1 MKRSTIIALLM
12 AILVIGA
19 SQVGWGQIISQYVE
33 TNSGTTPKGIEIW
46 NNTASTLDFATNNL
60 VIQQGTNGAALANA
74 VTISTGTL
82 AANAVLVIGTSDIG
96 TYLTGQGLTTSF
108 TTYAFTFNGDDA
120 LAVKYGAT
128 TTDIFGTPGSD
139 PGASWV
145 GGTVNT
151 ANQNIALLTGITTG
165 ASAWTDP
172 SLRFSTVSTTPATL
186 PDGLAGF
193 GIAPAAATS
202 PAITVAPTSLSGFN
216 YTVGSGPSTDQ
227 SFTVSGANLTADIT
241 VTAPTNY
248 EISLT
253 SGSGY
258 TSPITLTQTG
268 GTVASTTVYARLKAG
283 LSEGTYNGELI
294 ACSST
299 GATTQNVTCNGSVS
313 PLIVPPAITVGTV
326 AAFSNTVINTVSAE
340 KTYTV
345 SGTNLTNDIVITPPA
360 GFEISTTTGT
370 GFVANPATITLAQT
384 AGTVASTTIYVRFA
398 PTVVQVYTGNI
409 THTSTGATTMNVA
422 VTGAGVPVP
431 PALPIDENFN
441 YTVGTLLT
449 ANGWTAHS
457 GANTFPIT
465 VSSPTISYSGYPL
478 SGIGNEVSIV
488 SGNAEDVN
496 YGFSSQSSG
505 SVYASLLVNI
515 SGITGTSGDYFFH
528 YTPTSGTSTGTFS
541 GRVYVKKDA
550 SSKIAFGIAK
560 NATAVYTNF
569 DYDLNTTYLLV
580 LKYTFNATTGTDDLA
595 SIFVNPS
602 WVAIEPTPA
611 ATSND
616 GSADATAISAI
627 AIRQGSTTSSPLMK
641 IDGIRVATS
650 WGQLVGTTDPTLAIS
665 PSILS
670 GFNYLE
676 GNGPSTSQSYTVSG
690 ANLTGAP
697 GNITITGSTNY
708 EVSTDNLNFSGS
720 ANIPF
725 TAATLDAVTVY
736 TRLKAGL
743 AGGSYNG
750 ETIAHNGGGVTNALL
765 TCNGSVTPTG
775 PSITVGTLTS
785 FGNQYQYTISAEKT
799 YTVSGLNLT
808 GDVTITPPTGFQISL
823 TTGTGF
829 STNPVVLTPTS
840 GTLASTTIY
849 VRFAPT
855 LAQAYTGNITHVSTG
870 ATSQNVAVSGTG
882 IAPVNVNSI
891 AALRAGLQDGTVYR
905 LSSEALVTFQRP
917 DGSRNQLY
925 IQDATAGIVIDDL
938 PLKITTDYNIGDG
951 VTGITGTLFNYSNLL
966 EFLPVTDPGA
976 PTSTGNPVVP
986 QPKTIAT
993 ITTADQAELVSL
1005 SKVTFTQTGSFL
1017 GSANYTITDAS
1028 GSMIFRTI
1036 FTEADY
1042 INTPIPAT
1050 PVNLVGL
1057 VGQFNADM
1065 QFTPRFSDDFTLYL
1079 PSWTSGYPKAEN
1091 PSPAGFT
1098 AKVNLSDPGIAY
1110 YVVLPNGAPAPS
1122 ALQVKNGQDASGTPV
1137 AANLAGTITCTL
1149 ASTEYQDA
1157 IAGLTSATT
1166 YNVYF
1171 VAEAYT
1177 NLQASPVMV
1186 PVTTSTGT
1194 TAPVLLLPT
1203 VSAISTTSAILG
1215 GEIST
1220 DGGAAITERG
1230 TVWSTTS
1237 PVTIANNKLAEGGT
1251 SIGVFSHLRTSLPS
1265 GTQIY
1270 YAAYATN
1277 INGTTLSTQGSFY
1290 TFAVEPSEHVTA
1302 FTAGSTTTSS
1312 IALTWTDAAGA
1323 VPPTAYLVKAS
1334 NVGYASIADPVDG
1347 TPESDGTLVKNIAQG
1362 VQTVT
1367 FTGLSLGT
1375 TYYFKI
1381 YPYTGASATINYKT
1395 AATVPTATAAT
1406 LGSSEYTWSGA
1417 DNASWVD
1424 AANWSPN
1431 RTTPQAS
1438 DILFFNDGTTKTI
1451 TAVANETVGQIILSN
1466 NTTINLKGAAAG
1478 TLTIGGTN
1486 SGTDLVIP
1494 AGCAL
1499 NINGTFAT
1507 TLFVATGAT
1516 ASISGTMAFSGT
1528 THKMN
1533 AADAAAIVFNSG
1545 ASLTQGLLCTG
1556 NVFTS
1561 TGTANVVRFMSGST
1575 FYQLAGSNPYG
1586 LGAPNSKVEFQTG
1599 SLFKF
1604 QQTGTPAFSNRSCAN
1619 FEVDHPSANI
1629 NVNAGTSPFTCD
1641 NLTVSQGTLGFVI
1654 NLPLKIKGNITV
1666 ASGATF
1672 NYNPSVASY
1681 ISMEGTLA
1689 QTISG
1694 AGTITLG
1701 ANTDLIINNLAG
1713 VTIDYP
1719 LTINGTLTLTNGL
1732 VSLAGNNVTMG
1743 ATASIL
1749 GTPSASKMIVATGA
1763 GELRKVFTA
1772 AGSFT
1777 FPVGDNTGTAE
1788 YSPVT
1793 LNFTSGTF
1801 ASAYAGVN
1809 LVNAAYPGV
1818 SGSYLDRYW
1827 NISASGI
1834 SAYSCNATFNYTEND
1849 VIGTESSIYCY
1860 RVAPG
1865 TDLYDAADVTNNIL
1879 TATLSDIIGAFTG
1892 KEQPPVTKILNV
1904 KFFLEGLFNTGTGLM
1919 NEAQGGSG
1927 AQFGTGIADQV
1938 TIELR
1943 ESTAP
1948 YAVAYT
1954 FADASLNTDGTVA
1967 VNTVPGAVAGDYYV
1981 VVNHRNSIQTWSAA
1995 PVSFAGSGPIAYD
2008 FTTSASQAYGNNMRL
2023 MGTNYVIYGGDASQ
2037 DGIVDGTDMALIDNA
2052 STSILQGYNS
2062 EDVNGDGIVDGT
2074 DMALIDNNSTAIIQ
2088 IQKPL

>member
-19 SQVGWGQIISQYVE
+19 SQLGWSQIISQYVE
-33 TNSGTTPKGIEIW
+33 TNSGTVPKGIEIW

-60 VIQQGTNGAALANA
+60 VIQQGTNGAALATA
-74 VTISTGTL
+74 VTINTGTL
-82 AANAVLVIGTSDIG
+82 APNAVLVIGTSDIG

-108 TTYAFTFNGDDA
+108 TTFAFTFNGDDA
-120 LAVKYGAT
+120 LAVKYGAS

-139 PGASWV
+139 PGTSWL

-151 ANQNIALLTGITTG
+151 ANQNIALLSGITTG

-186 PDGLAGF
+186 PAGLDGF
-193 GIAPAAATS
+193 GVAPSAATS
-202 PAITVAPTSLSGFN
+202 PAITVTPTSLSGFS
-216 YTVGSGPSTDQ
+216 YTIGSGPSADQ
-227 SFTVSGANLTADIT
+227 SFTVSGANLTADIS

-268 GTVASTTVYARLKAG
+268 GTVTSTTIYARLKAG
-283 LSEGTYNGELI
+283 LTVGTYNSELI

-299 GATTQNVTCNGSVS
+299 GATTQNVTCNGSVAG
-313 PLIVPPAITVGTV
+313 LAPAITVGTV
-326 AAFSNTVINTVSAE
+326 AAFSNTVINTLSAE

-345 SGTNLTNDIVITPPA
+345 SGINLTADIVITPPV

-370 GFVANPATITLAQT
+370 GFVANPATITLPQT

-398 PTVVQVYTGNI
+398 PTIVQVYTDNI
-409 THTSTGATTMNVA
+409 THASTGATTMNVA
-422 VTGAGVPVP
+422 VTGTGVPVP
-431 PALPIDENFN
+431 PSLPIDENFN

-457 GANTFPIT
+457 GANTLPVTVGASTIT
-465 VSSPTISYSGYPL
+465 YAGYPL

-488 SGNAEDVN
+488 PGSAEDVN
-496 YGFSSQSSG
+496 YGFATQTSG
-505 SVYASLLVNI
+505 SLYASVLFNA
-515 SGITGTSGDYFFH
+515 SAFANTTGDYFLNFCQTSGSSAAGLYGRIFAKRDASNKVSFGISKASTTTIT
-528 YTPTSGTSTGTFS
+528 YTPFS
-541 GRVYVKKDA
+541 
-550 SSKIAFGIAK
+550 
-560 NATAVYTNF
+560 
-569 DYDLNTTYLLV
+569 YDLNTTYLLV
-580 LKYTFNATTGTDDLA
+580 LKYTINSATTTDDVAYLY
-595 SIFVNPS
+595 INPVWS
-602 WVAIEPTPA
+602 AIEPTPA
-611 ATSND
+611 IASTD
-616 GSADATAISAI
+616 AGTDATGIAAI
-627 AIRQGSTTSSPLMK
+627 ALRQGTNTPTAK

-665 PSILS
+665 PSILN

-676 GNGPSTSQSYTVSG
+676 GNGPSTAQSYTVSG

-697 GNITITGSTNY
+697 GNITVTGSTNY

-720 ANIPF
+720 ANIPY

-750 ETIAHNGGGVTNALL
+750 ETISHTGGGVTNALL

-829 STNPVVLTPTS
+829 STTPLVLTPTS
-840 GTLASTTIY
+840 GTLSSTTIY

-855 LAQAYTGNITHVSTG
+855 LAQVYSGNITHASAG
-870 ATSQNVAVSGTG
+870 AATQNVAVTGTG
-882 IAPVNVNSI
+882 LAPVSVNSI

-917 DGSRNQLY
+917 DNSRNQLY
-925 IQDATAGIVIDDL
+925 IQDATGGIVVDDL
-938 PLKITTDYNIGDG
+938 PLKITTEYNIGDG

-986 QPKTIAT
+986 QAKTIAT

-1005 SKVTFTQTGSFL
+1005 SKVTFTQTGSFV
-1017 GSANYTITDAS
+1017 GSTNYNITDAS

-1042 INTPIPAT
+1042 INTTIPTT

-1057 VGQFNADM
+1057 VGQFAADM

-1079 PSWTSGYPKAEN
+1079 PTWTSGYPKAEN

-1110 YVVLPNGAPAPS
+1110 YVVLPNGAAAPT

-1137 AANLAGTITCTL
+1137 AANLAGIITCTL

-1177 NLQASPVMV
+1177 NLQTSPVMV

-1203 VSAISTTSAILG
+1203 VSAIETTSAILG

-1251 SIGVFSHLRTSLPS
+1251 SIGVFSHLRTSLPT

-1277 INGTTLSTQGSFY
+1277 INGTTLSSEGSFY
-1290 TFAVEPSEHVTA
+1290 TFAAEPSEHVTA
-1302 FTAGSTTTSS
+1302 FTAGTTTTTT
-1312 IALTWTDAAGA
+1312 IPLTWTDAAGA

-1334 NVGYASIADPVDG
+1334 NVGYASIVDPVDG
-1347 TPESDGTLVKNIAQG
+1347 TPESDGTLVKNVAQG

-1424 AANWSPN
+1424 ATNWNPN
-1431 RTTPQAS
+1431 RTSPQAS

-1466 NTTINLKGAAAG
+1466 NTTINLKGATAG

-1499 NINGTFAT
+1499 NINGTVAT
-1507 TLFVATGAT
+1507 TLFVAGGAT
-1516 ASISGTMAFSGT
+1516 ASISGTMTFSGT

-1533 AADAAAIVFNSG
+1533 ANDAAAIVFNSG

-1556 NVFTS
+1556 NIFTS
-1561 TGTANVVRFMSGST
+1561 AGTANVVRFMSGST

-1604 QQTGTPAFSNRSCAN
+1604 QQTGTPSFSNRSCAN

-1629 NVNAGTSPFTCD
+1629 NANAGTAPFTCD
-1641 NLTVSQGTLGFVI
+1641 NLTVSQGTLGFSI

-1672 NYNPSVASY
+1672 NYNPSAASY

-1732 VSLAGNNVTMG
+1732 VSLAGNNVTLG

-1749 GTPSASKMIVATGA
+1749 GTPSASNMVVATGA
-1763 GELRKVFTA
+1763 GELRKVYTA

-1777 FPVGDNTGTAE
+1777 FPVGDNTGTAQ

-1834 SAYSCNATFNYTEND
+1834 SAYSCNATFNYTDND
-1849 VIGTESSIYCY
+1849 VVGTESSLYCY

-1865 TDLYDAADVTNNIL
+1865 TDLYDAADVTNNKL
-1879 TATLSDIIGAFTG
+1879 TATLADVVGTFTG

-1919 NEAQGGSG
+1919 NEAQGSSG

-1943 ESTAP
+1943 ETTAP

-1967 VNTVPGAVAGDYYV
+1967 INTVPGAVAGDYYV